1 MKKWVKIVVLTG
13 VAMLVLGS
21 ITALAAMGLGGRPG
35 VVNLSRG
42 RVDYISVDDW
52 EDRWD
57 DWEDRLDGWRDRRE
71 RRRAGEASEEA
82 SLSATAQKV
91 ETGYIQK
98 VDVELYGGEVEII
111 STPEKQIQFSVD
123 EQAKRR
129 GIYVYQEDGELK
141 VRQHREEFKRFS
153 GESYG
158 LVQIGIPET
167 MVLDKLECEM
177 DTGVCMIENISAR
190 SMDLSTD
197 IGEIDVRGASA
208 GELDANVD
216 IGTLF
221 YEGNVEQRLEGECG
235 IGELDFRL
243 KGEETDFSYSI
254 ETGMGTVKIGQS
266 EYSGIGVHVNEGSG
280 AGKRM
285 ELETG
290 TGAIGVEFY
299 Q

>member
-1 MKKWVKIVVLTG
+1 
-13 VAMLVLGS
+13 MLVLGS
-21 ITALAAMGLGGRPG
+21 ITALAAMGLGARPG

-42 RVDYISVDDW
+42 RVDYISTDDW
-52 EDRWD
+52 
-57 DWEDRLDGWRDRRE
+57 DGWRYRRE
-71 RRRAGEASEEA
+71 DRKAEEETF
-82 SLSATAQKV
+82 SAAAQKV
-91 ETGYIQK
+91 ETEHIRR

-111 STPEKQIQFSVD
+111 STSEAQIQYSLD
-123 EQAKRR
+123 EQAKKR

-141 VRQHREEFKRFS
+141 IRQNREEFKRFS
-153 GESYG
+153 RESYG

-167 MVLDKLECEM
+167 MVLDELGCEM

-190 SMDLSTD
+190 SMDLSTNV
-197 IGEIDVRGASA
+197 GEINVKGASA
-208 GELDANVD
+208 GELDASVD

-221 YEGNVEQRLEGECG
+221 YEGTVDVCLEGECG

-254 ETGMGTVKIGQS
+254 EAGMGTVKIGQS
-266 EYSGIGVHVNEGSG
+266 EYSGIGVHVNENLGV
-280 AGKRM
+280 GKRM

-290 TGAIGVEFY
+290 TGAIEVEFY

>member
-1 MKKWVKIVVLTG
+1 MKKWIKVVVLTG
-13 VAMLVLGS
+13 AAMLVLGS
-21 ITALAAMGLGGRPG
+21 ITALAAMGLGARPG

-42 RVDYISVDDW
+42 RVDYISTDDW
-52 EDRWD
+52 
-57 DWEDRLDGWRDRRE
+57 DGWRYRRE
-71 RRRAGEASEEA
+71 GRKAEEETF
-82 SLSATAQKV
+82 SAAAQKV
-91 ETGYIQK
+91 ETEHIRR

-111 STPEKQIQFSVD
+111 STSEAQIQYSLD
-123 EQAKRR
+123 EQAKKR

-141 VRQHREEFKRFS
+141 IRQNREEFKRFS
-153 GESYG
+153 RESYG

-167 MVLDKLECEM
+167 MVLDELGCEM

-190 SMDLSTD
+190 SMDLSTNV
-197 IGEIDVRGASA
+197 GEINVKGASA
-208 GELDANVD
+208 GELDASVD
-216 IGTLF
+216 IDTLF
-221 YEGNVEQRLEGECG
+221 YEGTVDVCLEGECG

-266 EYSGIGVHVNEGSG
+266 EYSGIGVHVNENLGV
-280 AGKRM
+280 GKRM

-290 TGAIGVEFY
+290 TGAIEVEFY

>member
-1 MKKWVKIVVLTG
+1 MKKWIKIVILAG
-13 VAMLVLGS
+13 VAMLALGS
-21 ITALAAMGLGGRPG
+21 ITALAAMGLGARPG
-35 VVNLSRG
+35 VVNISRG
-42 RVDYISVDDW
+42 GVDYISIGDW
-52 EDRWD
+52 ENSWD
-57 DWEDRLDGWRDRRE
+57 DWRDRRE
-71 RRRAGEASEEA
+71 RRRAGEDSGEA
-82 SLSATAQKV
+82 SFSAAAQKV
-91 ETGYIQK
+91 ETEYIRK

-111 STPEKQIQFSVD
+111 STPEAQIQFSLD

-141 VRQHREEFKRFS
+141 IRQRKEEFKRFS
-153 GESYG
+153 GEPYG
-158 LVQIGIPET
+158 LVQIEIPET
-167 MVLDKLECEM
+167 IVLDELECEM
-177 DTGVCMIENISAR
+177 DTGVCMMENISAR

-208 GELDANVD
+208 GELDASVEV
-216 IGTLF
+216 GTLF
-221 YEGNVEQRLEGECG
+221 YEGNVDLWLEGECG
-235 IGELDFRL
+235 IGQLDFRL

-254 ETGMGTVKIGQS
+254 EAGMGTVKIGQS
-266 EYSGIGVHVNEGSG
+266 EYSGIGVHVNESIG